1 MRVSREEC
9 DALDWLPEELGGVPP
24 DMDVAEAF
32 DHAWE
37 RARGD
42 EEEEERLLALQEAYD
57 ARCESISRT
66 PALAPSVEELADEA
80 AEEREE
86 QLAEERSEDRDERR
100 ALYDVLQASRSDTV
114 YFLERE
120 RLEAWEAV
128 EVGEADAPVVDYDD
142 RHDGLE

>member
-1 MRVSREEC
+1 MSVRESDC
-9 DALDWLPEELGGVPP
+9 TQYSSL
-24 DMDVAEAF
+24 
-32 DHAWE
+32 
-37 RARGD
+37 
-42 EEEEERLLALQEAYD
+42 AYD

-86 QLAEERSEDRDERR
+86 RLAEERSEDRDERR
-100 ALYDVLQASRSDTV
+100 ALYDVLQASWSDTV

-128 EVGEADAPVVDYDD
+128 EVGEADVPVVGYDD

>member
-1 MRVSREEC
+1 M
-9 DALDWLPEELGGVPP
+9 
-24 DMDVAEAF
+24 
-32 DHAWE
+32 
-37 RARGD
+37 
-42 EEEEERLLALQEAYD
+42 ALQEAYD

-100 ALYDVLQASRSDTV
+100 ALYDVLQASWSDTV